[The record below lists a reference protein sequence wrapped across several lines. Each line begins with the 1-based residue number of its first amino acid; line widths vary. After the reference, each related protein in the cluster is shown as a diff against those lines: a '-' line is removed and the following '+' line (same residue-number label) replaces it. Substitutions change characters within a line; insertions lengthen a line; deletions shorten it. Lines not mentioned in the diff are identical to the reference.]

1 MKKTYMKPVTETFDI
16 EMDQQL
22 LETSITDVTTDGLGN
37 DPVIDQLIGGGTDG
51 LPIPAPI
58 GGAW

>member
-1 MKKTYMKPVTETFDI
+1 MKPVTETFDI